1 MSLFRRRYSP
11 RFDASLLQQEENQ
24 MIWQKYSVLTIV
36 LLAGGTLYWVNR
48 THLDEVTVAQGQVL
62 PFEEVFRVQHPKG
75 GRISRVLVK
84 EGDLVDAEQ
93 TLAILD
99 KSLLEDER
107 GSLVLQLETARK
119 RKRYFDEQYQTRKQL
134 TQEGLNSKLAF
145 LNMKM
150 SREELKGQ
158 IKDLEYKIQQVER
171 YLQDNEIRA
180 PRKGWIYNLKIMPNQ
195 VLGAGQALCEIVPE
209 TSKLMA
215 EVQIPAKEIGHIQ
228 LQQNVLLK
236 IHSYDYARYGGIHT
250 TLMSIAPISSQSNS
264 GDLFYR
270 AHAVIPGRLLESPL
284 GHQPIL
290 PGMSI
295 EAEIKTGTKT
305 LAEYLLKPIV
315 SSAREA
321 MRER

>member
-24 MIWQKYSVLTIV
+24 MIWQKYSVLAIV
-36 LLAGGTLYWVNR
+36 TLVSGTLYWVNR

-75 GRISRVLVK
+75 GRISHVLVK
-84 EGDLVDAEQ
+84 EGDLVDEEQ
-93 TLAILD
+93 TLAVLD
-99 KSLLEDER
+99 KTMLEDER
-107 GSLVLQLETARK
+107 GSLTLQLETARK

-158 IKDLEYKIQQVER
+158 IKDLQYRIQQVER
-171 YLQDNEIRA
+171 YLLDNEIRA
-180 PRKGWIYNLKIMPNQ
+180 PRRGWIYNLKIMPNQ
-195 VLGAGQALCEIVPE
+195 VLQAGQSFCEIVPE

-228 LQQNVLLK
+228 LNQNVLLK
-236 IHSYDYARYGGIHT
+236 IHSYDYARYGGIHS
-250 TLMSIAPISSQSNS
+250 TLVSIAPISSQASS

-270 AHAVIPGRLLESPL
+270 GHAVIPGRLLESPL
-284 GHQPIL
+284 GQQPIL

>member
-24 MIWQKYSVLTIV
+24 MIWQKYSVFAIV
-36 LLAGGTLYWVNR
+36 ALVAGTLYWVNR
-48 THLDEVTVAQGQVL
+48 TNLDEVTVAQGQVL

-75 GRISRVLVK
+75 GRISDVLVK
-84 EGDLVDAEQ
+84 EGDLVDQDQ
-93 TLAILD
+93 TLAVLD
-99 KSLLEDER
+99 KSILEDER
-107 GSLVLQLETARK
+107 GSLSLQLETARK

-158 IKDLEYKIQQVER
+158 IKDLEYRIQQVER

-180 PRKGWIYNLKIMPNQ
+180 PRRGWIYNLKIMPNQ
-195 VLGAGQALCEIVPE
+195 VLQAGQALCEIVPE

-228 LQQNVLLK
+228 LNQNVLLK
-236 IHSYDYARYGGIHT
+236 IHSYDYARYGGIHSS
-250 TLMSIAPISSQSNS
+250 LVAIAPISSQAHT

-284 GHQPIL
+284 GRQPIL